1 MGVGTFAGSVPVEV
15 GSWINQSLTERGYDI
30 TNPDDIKR
38 AYSNSTLMAEI
49 RGEAERKGVTTASV
63 DALFSAFGGKIA
75 TGGVGGSLA
84 RRAGRVATDI
94 GVQAAGEAVSEG
106 AGQLAAYGGDTKRID
121 VGEVLLEGLSSFG
134 QSAATTAM
142 GVAGSSASKIRERYS
157 KDPVK
162 AAGEI
167 VTDAKGAMEAVNV
180 AENLV
185 KISDAVETIEVL
197 LR

>member
-1 MGVGTFAGSVPVEV
+1 
-15 GSWINQSLTERGYDI
+15 
-30 TNPDDIKR
+30 
-38 AYSNSTLMAEI
+38 MAEV

-84 RRAGRVATDI
+84 RRAGRVAADVGI
-94 GVQAAGEAVSEG
+94 QVASESFSEG
-106 AGQLAAYGGDTKRID
+106 AGQFAAYGGDTKRID

-134 QSAATTAM
+134 QSAATTAI
-142 GVAGSSASKIRERYS
+142 GSVSKLRTKYA

-185 KISDAVETIEVL
+185 KLSDAVEAAPNTAKVQGYIS
-197 LR
+197 